1 MPKLNLKKSNAGETP
16 KMKSPITENFNA
28 DLSKYLLETYQLIRG
43 QALNKSQVETVK
55 KNIGFSGFFTGK
67 GFGNWLAAWGIAASA
82 IAPLLAGGF
91 PLWIIVT
98 ALVLGLIF
106 WRETNFSPTRAKF
119 ALGNGIRDIKIH
131 KFNQRAYDLLQSM
144 ENKTD
149 DEKISALQQFCEL
162 QCAYVTAKERSKT
175 GRIIPTTNYLADS
188 IEKNISVLSRVT
200 FSVKE
205 TLIPRNFRELESYAW
220 NDKSWKEYV
229 EENFKNLYQYDVIR
243 DLVAKQDAS
252 IFNNRKYKGLI
263 YWTKTISRF
272 LALSAAVI
280 GNALGCFVAGLN
292 TAGFFFGSLLTHYA
306 VLPMWVPLT
315 IATLMAVAGYYAY
328 ESNTGPALQQV
339 SKSFLYEFL
348 SFFRGNSEKTPMTW
362 RKAARIGL
370 MVIGVICSVTM
381 GLAIGT
387 FNLQFGNFLVAAFTN
402 PAILTNSAALAT
414 LAAPSTSIG
423 LIVGY
428 ISGGLVAIATTALFL
443 KYIVSGLVALVPEDK
458 ATPVETTQHE
468 DNLELQDTVEA
479 KDEAQPLLEE
489 DKPVVA
495 KEVKVVNENSNFNL
509 TKAAHILFTLL
520 TMATVTFFSVYSV
533 AYFVGLSVPLAYK
546 ALAMTTI
553 YATGSVVYLAQSFNV
568 VQGFLVDYGNLLG
581 NTQAHTVKAQ
591 EIGILAVEAK
601 PYQSKLTTSDAL
613 ELTPDRLGLEN

>member
-1 MPKLNLKKSNAGETP
+1 MKEMQPLTINGDLK
-16 KMKSPITENFNA
+16 
-28 DLSKYLLETYQLIRG
+28 KYLLETYQLTRG
-43 QALNKSQVETVK
+43 EAINKSDVESVK

-91 PLWIIVT
+91 PLWIIVS
-98 ALVLGLIF
+98 ALGLGLIF

-119 ALGNGIRDIKIH
+119 AFDTDVRCPKTH
-131 KFNQRAYDLLQSM
+131 KFHQRAYDLLQSM

-149 DEKISALQQFCEL
+149 DEKINALSDFCLLQSAYNE
-162 QCAYVTAKERSKT
+162 AKNVVKT
-175 GRIIPTTNYLADS
+175 GFEPDREVFDVGFLALSIEQNIVTLVHRKIKDS
-188 IEKNISVLSRVT
+188 INIRWNL
-200 FSVKE
+200 
-205 TLIPRNFRELESYAW
+205 LPRKFRKIESYTST
-220 NDKSWKEYV
+220 DESWKQYA
-229 EENFKNLYQYDVIR
+229 EENFENLYQYDVIR
-243 DLVAKQDAS
+243 DLVKKQDAS
-252 IFNNRKYKGLI
+252 IFNNSNYAGLI

-370 MVIGVICSVTM
+370 MVIGVICSITM

-387 FNLQFGNFLVAAFTN
+387 FNLQFGDFLVAAFTN

-458 ATPVETTQHE
+458 ATPTETIVNE
-468 DNLELQDTVEA
+468 DNSDSQNTLSLHHSESTNEN
-479 KDEAQPLLEE
+479 EPLLEE
-489 DKPVVA
+489 SKSVPALA
-495 KEVKVVNENSNFNL
+495 KGVKIVSENSSFNL
-509 TKAAHILFTLL
+509 TKAGHILFTLL
-520 TMATVTFFSVYSV
+520 TMAAVTFFSVYSV
-533 AYFVGLSVPLAYK
+533 AYFVGLSVPVAYK

-553 YATGSVVYLAQSFNV
+553 YATGSVVYLAQSLNV

-601 PYQSKLTTSDAL
+601 PYEGKIESNYK
-613 ELTPDRLGLEN
+613 ELSNDKLGLKN

>member
-1 MPKLNLKKSNAGETP
+1 MKEMQPLTVNGDLK
-16 KMKSPITENFNA
+16 
-28 DLSKYLLETYQLIRG
+28 KYLLETYQLIRG
-43 QALNKSQVETVK
+43 EALNKSNVESVK

-91 PLWIIVT
+91 PLWIIVA
-98 ALVLGLIF
+98 ALVLGLVF

-119 ALGNGIRDIKIH
+119 ALGNGIRDVKLH
-131 KFNQRAYDLLQSM
+131 KFHQRAYDLLQSM

-149 DEKISALQQFCEL
+149 DEKITALKHFCEL
-162 QCAYVTAKERSKT
+162 QFAYVDAKQLIKK
-175 GRIIPTTNYLADS
+175 GRVVLTKEYLASS
-188 IEKNISVLSRVT
+188 IEKNISILIGNQITKSN
-200 FSVKE
+200 
-205 TLIPRNFRELESYAW
+205 LIPHEFREIESYTST
-220 NDKSWKEYV
+220 DGSWKQYAEK
-229 EENFKNLYQYDVIR
+229 NFENLYQYDVIR
-243 DLVAKQDAS
+243 DLVKKQDAS
-252 IFNNRKYKGLI
+252 IFNNSNYAGLI

-362 RKAARIGL
+362 RKAARTGL

-387 FNLQFGNFLVAAFTN
+387 FNLQFGDFLVAAFTN

-443 KYIVSGLVALVPEDK
+443 KYIVSGLVAL
-458 ATPVETTQHE
+458 
-468 DNLELQDTVEA
+468 
-479 KDEAQPLLEE
+479 
-489 DKPVVA
+489 
-495 KEVKVVNENSNFNL
+495 SR
-509 TKAAHILFTLL
+509 
-520 TMATVTFFSVYSV
+520 
-533 AYFVGLSVPLAYK
+533 G
-546 ALAMTTI
+546 
-553 YATGSVVYLAQSFNV
+553 
-568 VQGFLVDYGNLLG
+568 
-581 NTQAHTVKAQ
+581 
-591 EIGILAVEAK
+591 
-601 PYQSKLTTSDAL
+601 
-613 ELTPDRLGLEN
+613 